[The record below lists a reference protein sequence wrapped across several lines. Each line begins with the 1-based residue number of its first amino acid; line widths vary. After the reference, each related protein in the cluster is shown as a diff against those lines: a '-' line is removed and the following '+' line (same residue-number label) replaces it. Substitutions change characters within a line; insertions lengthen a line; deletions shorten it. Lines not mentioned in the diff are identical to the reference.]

1 MTILLF
7 TKNENKIPSFPKRPG
22 LEFKHIRFETSDLD
36 DLLIIAR
43 YRIIN
48 FPTSLIIDK
57 RGKILLKIKGS
68 IPSTYIDKFLD

>member
-1 MTILLF
+1 MQLLLF
-7 TKNENKIPSFPKRPG
+7 TKNNNKVPIFPNRPN
-22 LEFKHIRFETSDLD
+22 LEFKHIQFETSNLD